1 MNDELD
7 IVGLRM
13 ELARATARVEA
24 LENER
29 MRLTSLKDEAFTK
42 LDAAVKRAEAAEK
55 MLNEGWVDGWR
66 ERAIALVSKHAPKTK
81 GPKLNHDEQPDS
93 FTTRTQFGC
102 KHRDRY
108 RKPDGTCSD
117 CGKIIGPPDTEGPKP

>member
-1 MNDELD
+1 MPCGGVIESGERRGEQMNDELD

-42 LDAAVKRAEAAEK
+42 LDAAVKWAEAAEK

-81 GPKLNHDEQPDS
+81 GPKLNHDETS
-93 FTTRTQFGC
+93 LNLVSTRFC
-102 KHRDRY
+102 AKV
-108 RKPDGTCSD
+108 
-117 CGKIIGPPDTEGPKP
+117 